1 MCNVIKPASSYI
13 VSNIA
18 TTSIANSVY
27 GIYYNAKG
35 KRTHVLVHF
44 DRDSKHIYGMYNLA
58 AYYKPFEHNGKIIAE
73 AKAALQVT
81 DVSSFPTYYIGE
93 LTRHHGNHR
102 KSAHHRHID
111 NVFYQHMDDD
121 TASAFCFKMLQYSR
135 IKRVVCGN
143 VTLWEPSSLSDG
155 MRYVLHVDKDVA
167 NWSAYVGK
175 MMLDNAAALGSSKTY
190 KDGKMRRILKAAR
203 NHLKYRLGNLA
214 VSYDVKDGNY
224 DFNHGVNAFLVACRL
239 CDYFINHDYTRLK
252 PTHYH
257 VGDIICQA
265 VAAVRSRLI
274 AEQSIVDDSV
284 IDQYGKL
291 EVHQADPTYLA
302 NNKVLHDVIDNV
314 DPVKL
319 VAHMKAVYRSCAEAV
334 GEGKSASAL
343 LRRLIEVY
351 KPYDREAENTFID
364 ELGFKC
370 YTAMQTMSELSSILF
385 DGITRGARS
394 VESGR
399 IIMEF
404 NTVNLT
410 RQTKAFLNKDVAFL
424 NVDITGAHING
435 MAKLMDDIG
444 QEDAAAK
451 LVKYKEAESRAVKL
465 GLRKDIAK
473 KISRALLYTDTFHFP
488 KWDEE
493 TLAKLTASQMR
504 VYNMAQEIR
513 LACHEA
519 KISVDEVMDCYK
531 DFTAAALSARCHMR
545 ELLDALHNET
555 VSVYSKLGYDLPHAE
570 GTYNLALNTHRLEDF
585 GNDNKRDTAVLLHSQ
600 ETLYITA
607 VILALKQRKTKW
619 TVISYQ
625 NDGLLLA
632 HEDYGID
639 EQIPAE
645 VRHEGALLLN
655 EILHE
660 VVGDG
665 GKYLNLSEKYFSTH
679 YRTYSIIS
687 GGK

>member
-44 DRDSKHIYGMYNLA
+44 DRSSKHIYGMYNLA
-58 AYYKPFEHNGKIIAE
+58 SYYKPFEHNGKIIAE
-73 AKAALQVT
+73 AKAALQAT
-81 DVSSFPTYYIGE
+81 DVSGFPTYYISE
-93 LTRHHGNHR
+93 ALQRHGNHR

-121 TASAFCFKMLQYSR
+121 TASAFCLKMLPFSR

-143 VTLWEPSSLSDG
+143 VTLWEPSSLNDG

-190 KDGKMRRILKAAR
+190 KDGKMRRIYKAAR
-203 NHLKYRLGNLA
+203 NHLKYRLGKLA
-214 VSYDVKDGNY
+214 VSYDVKDEKY

-239 CDYFINHDYTRLK
+239 CDYFINHDYMRLK

-265 VAAVRSRLI
+265 VAAIRSRLI
-274 AEQSIVDDSV
+274 AEQSIIDDS
-284 IDQYGKL
+284 IINQYGKL

-302 NNKVLHDVIDNV
+302 NNKVLYDVIDSV

-319 VAHMKAVYRSCAEAV
+319 VEHMKAVYRSCAETV

-364 ELGFKC
+364 ELGFEC
-370 YTAMQTMSELSSILF
+370 YTAMQTISELSGILF

-410 RQTKAFLNKDVAFL
+410 RQTKSFLNKDVAFL
-424 NVDITGAHING
+424 NVDMQGAHING

-444 QEDAAAK
+444 QEDAASA
-451 LVKYKEAESRAVKL
+451 LVKYKEAEARAAKL

-519 KISVDEVMDCYK
+519 KISVDAVMDCYK
-531 DFTAAALSARCHMR
+531 DFTAATLSARCHMR

-555 VSVYSKLGYDLPHAE
+555 VSVYSKLGYELLHAE
-570 GTYNLALNTHRLEDF
+570 GTYNLALNTHLLEDF
-585 GNDNKRDTAVLLHSQ
+585 GIDNKRDTAVLLHSQ

-619 TVISYQ
+619 TVVSYQ

-639 EQIPAE
+639 VQIPAE

-660 VVGDG
+660 VVGDS

-679 YRTYSIIS
+679 YRTYDIIE
-687 GGK
+687 